1 MSVCYIEEGTR
12 KIFLDEITYAQYM
25 ALSSSDQMRYSP
37 AYKTTMNRVHP
48 ELMMY
53 SLSNYTNLDYYG
65 ECGTQGSAALSSSSV
80 VDAAFQAEL
89 RRRERA
95 PLAAS
100 GR

>member
-1 MSVCYIEEGTR
+1 MSVCYIEEGTG
-12 KIFLDEITYAQYM
+12 KVFPDEITHAEYM
-25 ALSSSDQMRYSP
+25 ALSSSDQARYSP

-53 SLSNYTNLDYYG
+53 NLSNYTNLQYYG

-100 GR
+100 RR